1 VRFHA
6 RVLAAIKAG
15 DETGA
20 REGVAADIAN
30 AAEVI
35 LSRGG
40 LAEQ

>member
-1 VRFHA
+1 
-6 RVLAAIKAG
+6 VLAAIKAG
-15 DETGA
+15 DEAGA
-20 REGVAADIAN
+20 REGIAADISS